1 MQFAPTDRNITDALR
16 YMKVPP
22 TVRDEEL
29 TRTVR
34 EAFVNLEGCIS
45 SRCVWGRFGVAHF
58 DGGIALEGAEI
69 HSRNIARLTEKS
81 DECILLAATLGH
93 EVDRQIALAQRKNM
107 LEGVALDACA
117 SVRVDAYIDGYV
129 LNEIVPSLR
138 DGESLT
144 HRFSPGYGDL
154 SMSVTEEIIAV
165 LDATRRIG
173 VSVTR
178 SLMMTPMKSVTAI
191 IGIIDQKKENTL

>member
-1 MQFAPTDRNITDALR
+1 M
-16 YMKVPP
+16 
-22 TVRDEEL
+22 
-29 TRTVR
+29 
-34 EAFVNLEGCIS
+34 NLEGCVDA
-45 SRCVWGRFGVAHF
+45 RCVWGRFGIEHF
-58 DGGIALEGAEI
+58 DGGIVLEGAEI
-69 HSRNIARLTEKS
+69 FSRNIARLTEWS

-93 EVDRQIALAQRKNM
+93 EVDRQIAAAQRKNM
-107 LEGVALDACA
+107 LEGVVLDACA

-129 LNEIVPSLR
+129 VEEIVPSLR
-138 DGESLT
+138 EGEGLT

-191 IGIIDQKKENTL
+191 IGITH

>member
-1 MQFAPTDRNITDALR
+1 MQFEPTDKNIIDALR

-22 TVRDEEL
+22 TVRDEEM

-34 EAFVNLEGCIS
+34 EAFVNLEGYIEP
-45 SRCVWGRFGVAHF
+45 RCVWGRFRIGHF
-58 DGGIALEGAEI
+58 DGGIELDGAEI
-69 HSRNIARLTEKS
+69 FSRNIARLTERS

-93 EVDRQIALAQRKNM
+93 EVDRQIALAQRVNM

-117 SVRVDAYIDGYV
+117 SVRIDAYIDEYV
-129 LNEIVPSLR
+129 MSEIVPSLR
-138 DGESLT
+138 EGEKLT

-154 SMSVTEEIIAV
+154 SMSVTEDIIAI
-165 LDATRRIG
+165 LNATKRIG
-173 VSVTR
+173 LSVTK

-191 IGIIDQKKENTL
+191 IGITKEAAR

>member
-1 MQFAPTDRNITDALR
+1 MQFAPTDRNILDALR

-22 TVRDEEL
+22 AVRDEEL

-34 EAFVNLEGCIS
+34 EAFVNLEGYIEP
-45 SRCVWGRFGVAHF
+45 RCVWGRFMIEHF
-58 DGGIALEGAEI
+58 DGGIELCGAEI

-93 EVDRQIALAQRKNM
+93 GVDRQIALAQRKNM
-107 LEGVALDACA
+107 LDGVALDACA
-117 SVRVDAYIDGYV
+117 GVRIDAYIDGYV

-138 DGESLT
+138 EGESLT

-154 SMSVTEEIIAV
+154 SMNVTEEIIAI
-165 LDATRRIG
+165 LDAAKRIG
-173 VSVTR
+173 LSVTK
-178 SLMMTPMKSVTAI
+178 SLMMTPMKSVTAM
-191 IGIIDQKKENTL
+191 IGIIKE